1 MLRGKYQASLEFL
14 TTYGWAIAIV
24 ILVLA
29 ILFSTGIFSFSSSIP
44 NSISGFSS
52 TPVSSVAANPTALEM
67 DVGNN
72 VGQPINI
79 TGIVVNSSG
88 HSYSSFSCQNNYIY
102 PGQST
107 ICYVSGSFSNPA
119 YISAEII
126 YYIATS
132 KKIYLSSTGS
142 IVVSLSKV
150 LVPVGVKYY
159 VPITIKN
166 TQTSPTPNP
175 FQQMINIS
183 SSSTPWAYIN
193 TSQSSYFGQN
203 VEFFYSNG
211 EVIPSWLE
219 QYHSGYAIWWIK
231 IGNIPSSSSITIY
244 MGFASK
250 ATNLFNGNTIGEAP
264 QLSSTYAEYDDGA
277 NVFNNY
283 WNFAGTRLP
292 SGISSVTSDG
302 SVIVNN
308 GVILKGS
315 TSETGGEN
323 GIYTTSSFS
332 APIIVDYYGTQ
343 STSPQGDVW
352 GDSEPGFSNYIAASD
367 GSPNG
372 GGTFTLVDFEGS
384 PGGTNVNSQASPST
398 SQGGTENQGI
408 LPNEN
413 SGYSVSVW
421 TQIYTSS
428 SYYTYQNYVN
438 NTGDITGASN
448 TASLPFVIMV
458 GNNEA
463 TYAPNG
469 MTVYWLRTRAYPPNG
484 VMPSVT
490 FGSVS

>member
-14 TTYGWAIAIV
+14 TTYGWAIAVV

-29 ILFSTGIFSFSSSIP
+29 ILFSTGIFSFSSSVP

-126 YYIATS
+126 YYIATNR
-132 KKIYLSSTGS
+132 KIYLSSTGS

-150 LVPVGVKYY
+150 LVPAGVKYY

-175 FQQMINIS
+175 FQQMINVS
-183 SSSTPWAYIN
+183 SSSTPWVYIN

-211 EVIPSWLE
+211 EAIPSWLE

-231 IGNIPSSSSITIY
+231 IGNIPSSSSITVY

-250 ATNLFNGNTIGEAP
+250 TTNLFNTNDVGEAP
-264 QLSSTYAEYDDGA
+264 QLSSTYGQYDDGA
-277 NVFNNY
+277 NVFNFY
-283 WNFAGTRLP
+283 DNFAGTSLNTNKWTVDS
-292 SGISSVTSDG
+292 SGTTATYSVSNGLTLTATST
-302 SVIVNN
+302 
-308 GVILKGS
+308 GS
-315 TSETGGEN
+315 TANYMILHSSATFGENSIVEAYSSSIESPIGGVRSYSPGFSSSSSETGIFDQSN
-323 GIYTTSSFS
+323 ALNLAFS
-332 APIIVDYYGTQ
+332 AGRNGYVTWMVGQGDSSAMSYYGT
-343 STSPQGDVW
+343 SMTTP
-352 GDSEPGFSNYIAASD
+352 
-367 GSPNG
+367 
-372 GGTFTLVDFEGS
+372 S
-384 PGGTNVNSQASPST
+384 PGILGVYYTGSTNYFY
-398 SQGGTENQGI
+398 E
-408 LPNEN
+408 
-413 SGYSVSVW
+413 GY
-421 TQIYTSS
+421 TQIFSS
-428 SYYTYQNYVN
+428 STDTP
-438 NTGDITGASN
+438 TGSVY
-448 TASLPFVIMV
+448 ASLGIWAESSSSTF
-458 GNNEA
+458 N
-463 TYAPNG
+463 TY
-469 MTVYWLRTRAYPPNG
+469 TTWIRVRAYPPNG